1 MIQAMK
7 GRGAPRA
14 KAVCDTC
21 GREEVCPCSYLGAD
35 KPHEGQIVKRLTQ
48 QNWSSIKGV
57 LRCPTCEAKRKVV
70 PMKTKTVIS
79 PEAPRQPTRQEKRE
93 IVQMLEVAYDVSLGR
108 YKGADTDLT
117 VAEVLRVM
125 PGWVAEIREDL
136 FGPDGGNDE
145 IEALAEDIAKLAAQ
159 FSTALAE
166 FEAEVTAKISSA
178 QKDLTKR
185 LDKVRAA
192 VGPRAGHL

>member
-1 MIQAMK
+1 
-7 GRGAPRA
+7 
-14 KAVCDTC
+14 
-21 GREEVCPCSYLGAD
+21 
-35 KPHEGQIVKRLTQ
+35 
-48 QNWSSIKGV
+48 
-57 LRCPTCEAKRKVV
+57 
-70 PMKTKTVIS
+70 
-79 PEAPRQPTRQEKRE
+79 
-93 IVQMLEVAYDVSLGR
+93 MLEVAYDVSLGR